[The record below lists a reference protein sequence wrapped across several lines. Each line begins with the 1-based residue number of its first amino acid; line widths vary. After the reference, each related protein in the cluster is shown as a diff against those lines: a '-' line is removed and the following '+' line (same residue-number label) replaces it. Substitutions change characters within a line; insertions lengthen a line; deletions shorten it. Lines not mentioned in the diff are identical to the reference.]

1 MTQPLPA
8 HVTLAYTTRGG
19 HPENMHWGSVA
30 VVDAD
35 GHLLAAAGE
44 PSVRTFARSTIKPFQ
59 ALPFVHAGGLAR
71 YAWGVREAAMLC
83 ASHCAEAP
91 HVDTVVGMLAS
102 AGNRIED
109 LGCGAHTPMAASALC
124 EPAPPGSA
132 WTAIHNN
139 CSGKHAGF
147 LASCRLHGWS
157 LPDYLEPDH
166 ALQVSVRKALS
177 DFAQIDVDG
186 LPRGVDGCSAPIYA
200 LPLERLAFSFARLA
214 RGDAGSAVLR
224 DAMRSEP
231 RLISGSDRFDLH
243 LANYGAGDWVAKS
256 GADGLQLIASVSRGV
271 AIAVKLSDGN
281 LRALNAVVI
290 AVLRQL
296 GWLNTPLPPAL
307 SAFDAPVIR
316 NWRGNPTG
324 EVVCCVALAHG

>member
-59 ALPFVHAGGLAR
+59 ALPFVHAGALAR
-71 YAWGVREAAMLC
+71 YAW
-83 ASHCAEAP
+83 
-91 HVDTVVGMLAS
+91 
-102 AGNRIED
+102 
-109 LGCGAHTPMAASALC
+109 
-124 EPAPPGSA
+124 GSA